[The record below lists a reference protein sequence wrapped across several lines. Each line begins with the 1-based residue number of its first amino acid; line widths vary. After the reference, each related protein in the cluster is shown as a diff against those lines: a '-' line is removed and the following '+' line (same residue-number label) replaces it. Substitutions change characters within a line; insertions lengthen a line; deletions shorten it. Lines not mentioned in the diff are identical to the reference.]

1 MQKKQFIL
9 ALKDIYEGALG
20 THLWFHLSWMDIKQ
34 RYRRSILG
42 PFWITISM
50 GVMIGAMGPV
60 YAMLFNQPVTAYFQY
75 LAVSFIVWSLVSG
88 QIIESC
94 TTFVAAEGII
104 KQMKLPLTL
113 HLNRILSRNLIILAH
128 NFVVIIAVLYFIPP
142 HQLIPLLL
150 FPVGLLLVIINLAWI
165 GLYYPPHVLFRSR
178 LLWLNLPVLLNYL
191 FE

>member
-75 LAVSFIVWSLVSG
+75 LAVSFRVWSLVSG

-94 TTFVAAEGII
+94 TTY
-104 KQMKLPLTL
+104 
-113 HLNRILSRNLIILAH
+113 RRRS
-128 NFVVIIAVLYFIPP
+128 YW
-142 HQLIPLLL
+142 
-150 FPVGLLLVIINLAWI
+150 LAW
-165 GLYYPPHVLFRSR
+165 P
-178 LLWLNLPVLLNYL
+178 
-191 FE
+191 